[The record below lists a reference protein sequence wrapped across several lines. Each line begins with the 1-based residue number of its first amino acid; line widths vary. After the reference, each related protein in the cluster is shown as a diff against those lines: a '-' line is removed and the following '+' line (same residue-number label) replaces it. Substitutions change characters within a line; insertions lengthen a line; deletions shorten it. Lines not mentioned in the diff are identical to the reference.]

1 MPSPQPLR
9 MGIYYH
15 IFNRGNNGEDIF
27 REKRNYLF
35 FMERYAQYIEPVAY
49 TYAYCLLRNH
59 FHFLLRTRTPE
70 EQEVYHKNMR
80 TLKTLKVS
88 ETFRVLEPSRQ
99 FSNLFNSY
107 AKAFNKMY
115 SRTGSL
121 FEHPF
126 HRIEVNADTYFSR
139 LVAYIHQ
146 NPEKHAFVSDFR
158 DWPFSSYQAILSQ
171 RPTRVQRCEVTE
183 WFGGLDGFVDFHASR
198 VVFQG
203 IGEDWVEEDL

>member
-1 MPSPQPLR
+1 MPSPLPLQV
-9 MGIYYH
+9 GQYYH

-27 REKRNYLF
+27 REKRNYMF
-35 FMERYAQYIEPVAY
+35 FMQRYAQYIEPIAY

-59 FHFLLRTRTPE
+59 FHFLVRTRTPE
-70 EQEVYHKNMR
+70 EQEVYQK
-80 TLKTLKVS
+80 TFKTLKVS

-99 FSNLFNSY
+99 FSKLFNSY

-115 SRTGSL
+115 DRTGSL

-126 HRIEVNADTYFSR
+126 HRIEVDADTYFSR

-146 NPEKHAFVSDFR
+146 NPQKHAFVSDFR

-171 RPTRVQRCEVTE
+171 RPTRVQRNEVTE
-183 WFGGLDGFVDFHASR
+183 WFGGVDGFVDCHATR
-198 VVFQG
+198 VADQS
-203 IGEDWVEEDL
+203 IGVALLEEDL